1 MKHLACVILILVG
14 ALIVIPS
21 VTTSVHANPGTGT
34 VCILP
39 SKNTSCPIL
48 PFTFG
53 SLTAGSSL
61 TIGVFVQASD
71 DMGGF
76 DIYVKSDNTVLNP
89 TSAAFGPLIVSPSLS
104 IICINGSPQPG
115 SGACTTGTANGP
127 GVVEVQT
134 LEASGQNECLGQPTC
149 SGMAFTI
156 TYTVQATG
164 GNTAISYPKAPGC
177 ASSTSDP
184 TDCVLIFD
192 NFGTV
197 LSENIQT
204 GSFTNA
210 APAANFAA
218 APIREPAPLA
228 AILNSSPG
236 LPSTGNT
243 ITPYNRSFG
252 DGA

>member
-53 SLTAGSSL
+53 NLTAGSSL

-89 TSAAFGPLIVSPSLS
+89 TSAAFGGLILSPSLS
-104 IICINGSPQPG
+104 VICVKCISPPG
-115 SGACTTGTANGP
+115 SAGFNTRYANVP
-127 GVVEVQT
+127 GVVMVQRQ
-134 LEASGQNECLGQPTC
+134 EGE
-149 SGMAFTI
+149 
-156 TYTVQATG
+156 
-164 GNTAISYPKAPGC
+164 
-177 ASSTSDP
+177 
-184 TDCVLIFD
+184 
-192 NFGTV
+192 
-197 LSENIQT
+197 
-204 GSFTNA
+204 
-210 APAANFAA
+210 
-218 APIREPAPLA
+218 
-228 AILNSSPG
+228 
-236 LPSTGNT
+236 
-243 ITPYNRSFG
+243 
-252 DGA
+252 